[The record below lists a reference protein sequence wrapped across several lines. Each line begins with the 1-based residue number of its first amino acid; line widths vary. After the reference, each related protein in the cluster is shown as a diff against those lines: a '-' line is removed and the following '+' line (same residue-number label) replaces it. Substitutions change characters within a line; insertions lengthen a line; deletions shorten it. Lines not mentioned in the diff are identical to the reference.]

1 MKDTINITRHFLS
14 EAAKEAYET
23 ENNTVKKLIKTID
36 SLDSE
41 QLLDFWKSLEQ
52 YVDETDKEDEDWA
65 IVKKSICKIAN
76 LFEKN
81 LKNNQ

>member
-1 MKDTINITRHFLS
+1 MKDTINITRQFLS
-14 EAAKEAYET
+14 EAYET
-23 ENNTVKKLIKTID
+23 ENNTVKKLIETID

-52 YVDETDKEDEDWA
+52 YINETDKEDEDWA
-65 IVKKSICKIAN
+65 IVKKSIRKIAN
-76 LFEKN
+76 LFEKH

>member
-1 MKDTINITRHFLS
+1 MKDTINITRQFLS

-36 SLDSE
+36 SINSE

-65 IVKKSICKIAN
+65 IVKKSIRKIAN